1 MSRDWLHFLRDLAD
15 ALEQTERAND
25 PPTRQ
30 LIVRARTLAY
40 QEEAARWRAYA
51 DDASSTRDH
60 GPQAGGASPPVA

>member
-1 MSRDWLHFLRDLAD
+1 MSRDRLHLLRDLAD

-40 QEEAARWRAYA
+40 QEEGARWRAYA
-51 DDASSTRDH
+51 DDASSTREQ
-60 GPQAGGASPPVA
+60 GRKAGGASPPVA